1 MTLVKVE
8 LVKRI
13 EAILAATCI
22 KSVLGPACLLH
33 IDVDSSIFHTN
44 IRKLFTN
51 EGKRFFMPQL
61 GESCVM
67 PLAHEKDY
75 EANNEEGHETAFH
88 DILLSE
94 FHGVKRLCN
103 GCSLGF
109 DCSVEFC

>member
-51 EGKRFFMPQL
+51 EGKRFIMPHL
-61 GESCVM
+61 GESCIVS
-67 PLAHEKDY
+67 LAHEKDDETDY
-75 EANNEEGHETAFH
+75 KEGHETAFH

-94 FHGVKRLCN
+94 FHWVERLGD

-109 DCSVEFC
+109 DYSVEFC